1 MQSNI
6 KQLEDTCDDLSREV
20 DRLEQ
25 DIDDIIKRD
34 EEER

>member
-25 DIDDIIKRD
+25 EIDDIIKRD